1 MKKAIFVAVIITAF
15 TAVSLKVYCEE
26 SPLQVVKKNI
36 DQIINT
42 LTNKKLTPK
51 EKKKKI
57 KEILEYTIDWP
68 EVSKRVL
75 GIHYRRLKPEQIEK
89 FEHLFK
95 EFVKNVY
102 AKKFLKYSGEK
113 IVYEK
118 EIVEG
123 NYASVKMKLITTDNQ
138 EIPMVCKLLKRGDK
152 WYVYDVL
159 IEGISMVNNYRIQI
173 NKIIA
178 RKGFSGLIRILEKKV
193 SRIKD

>member
-1 MKKAIFVAVIITAF
+1 MKRFIPVLIAVFIFSAQLHA
-15 TAVSLKVYCEE
+15 EE
-26 SPLQVVKKNI
+26 TPLQVVKKNI

-42 LTNKKLTPK
+42 LTDKSLSLK

-75 GIHYRRLKPEQIEK
+75 GIHYRKLSPEQVKK
-89 FEHLFK
+89 FEYLFK

-113 IVYEK
+113 IIYEK
-118 EIVEG
+118 EQIDG
-123 NYASVKMKLITTDNQ
+123 NYASVSMKLITTQNQ
-138 EIPMVCKLLKRGDK
+138 EIPLVCRLLKRGNK
-152 WYVYDVL
+152 WYIYDVL

-173 NKIIA
+173 NRIIA